1 MDAGA
6 SYFLTQPIYSVS
18 DIMRIKE
25 MKARLNTKILCGI
38 MPLVSY
44 RNALFMKNEM
54 PGIFVPD
61 EVISKYHPDMTR
73 EEAETVARSISLSVI
88 RQLKDVADGYYF
100 MTPFNRVSL
109 ICDIIE
115 QMEVLS

>member
-1 MDAGA
+1 MNYVKEINRELLKDDVFAYGGAVNQNQANLDKVIERMQKKMDAGA

-44 RNALFMKNEM
+44 RNALFMK
-54 PGIFVPD
+54 
-61 EVISKYHPDMTR
+61 K
-73 EEAETVARSISLSVI
+73 
-88 RQLKDVADGYYF
+88 
-100 MTPFNRVSL
+100 
-109 ICDIIE
+109 
-115 QMEVLS
+115 

>member
-1 MDAGA
+1 MIN
-6 SYFLTQPIYSVS
+6 YLKTVI
-18 DIMRIKE
+18 
-25 MKARLNTKILCGI
+25 
-38 MPLVSY
+38 
-44 RNALFMKNEM
+44 MKNEM